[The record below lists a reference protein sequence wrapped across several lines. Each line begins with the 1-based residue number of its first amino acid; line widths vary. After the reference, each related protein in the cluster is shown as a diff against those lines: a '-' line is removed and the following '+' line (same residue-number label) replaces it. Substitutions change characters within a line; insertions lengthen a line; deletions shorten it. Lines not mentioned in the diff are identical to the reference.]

1 MRIRVSNPDAEKAK
15 DRCGAYALLRRTLA
29 VGDIKHE
36 EIARV
41 TCSRLNP
48 DLM

>member
-1 MRIRVSNPDAEKAK
+1 MRRY
-15 DRCGAYALLRRTLA
+15 GLLRRTLA
-29 VGDIKHE
+29 VGGIKHE

-48 DLM
+48 DLV

>member
-1 MRIRVSNPDAEKAK
+1 MRIRVSSPVAQKAK
-15 DRCGAYALLRRTLA
+15 DRRDAHALLRRTLA

-48 DLM
+48 SLV